1 MSETTTQDS
10 TPRTGSL
17 TALRLPQLQEMAA
30 GLGIKGYRRLRK
42 SELIDAINSHSGGSA
57 EKKSAPSE
65 KKSAAEP
72 AAKTEKPAEKQDEK
86 KPESTNRRSS
96 IPERDRIH
104 SSDVSRVS
112 SKSLLGTTRSGR

>member
-10 TPRTGSL
+10 TPRSGSL

-57 EKKSAPSE
+57 EASAKSAPAE
-65 KKSAAEP
+65 KKSAAD
-72 AAKTEKPAEKQDEK
+72 AARGKSEKSAE
-86 KPESTNRRSS
+86 
-96 IPERDRIH
+96 
-104 SSDVSRVS
+104 
-112 SKSLLGTTRSGR
+112 

>member
-57 EKKSAPSE
+57 ETKSAPAA
-65 KKSAAEP
+65 KKPAAEP
-72 AAKTEKPAEKQDEK
+72 AAKAEKPAENQEEK
-86 KPESTNRRSS
+86 KQ
-96 IPERDRIH
+96 
-104 SSDVSRVS
+104 
-112 SKSLLGTTRSGR
+112 